1 MPDSLQSRLHRLHDD
16 LADVAPD
23 TPEAHDAVTSLR
35 LTLGQML
42 HHGELDLA
50 LLSARLKDSLLHLE
64 VAHPTLAA
72 DVENVIDTLVKI
84 GV

>member
-1 MPDSLQSRLHRLHDD
+1 M
-16 LADVAPD
+16 
-23 TPEAHDAVTSLR
+23 LR
-35 LTLGQML
+35 Q
-42 HHGELDLA
+42 GELDLA
-50 LLSARLKDSLLHLE
+50 MLSIRLKDSLLHFE